1 MKMRWAKM
9 TAVSIKVR
17 VAGRE
22 PGLKRARK
30 IVNNRKW
37 FPKGK
42 IGGQPTRG
50 LCNLL
55 CQKNSRVE
63 DQIEAGTVPHPGQG
77 KNKINKPQY
86 HTSGGK

>member
-1 MKMRWAKM
+1 M

-30 IVNNRKW
+30 IVNNRRW

-42 IGGQPTRG
+42 KIGRAH
-50 LCNLL
+50 
-55 CQKNSRVE
+55 V
-63 DQIEAGTVPHPGQG
+63 
-77 KNKINKPQY
+77 
-86 HTSGGK
+86 

>member
-22 PGLKRARK
+22 PGLKKARK

-63 DQIEAGTVPHPGQG
+63 DQIEAGNSPSSWSR
-77 KNKINKPQY
+77 KNITNKPQY
-86 HTSGGK
+86 HTSGGD

>member
-1 MKMRWAKM
+1 M
-9 TAVSIKVR
+9 TAVSVKVR

-42 IGGQPTRG
+42 IDGKPTRRYVLYSLKRIRG
-50 LCNLL
+50 W
-55 CQKNSRVE
+55 KTR
-63 DQIEAGTVPHPGQG
+63 
-77 KNKINKPQY
+77 
-86 HTSGGK
+86 

>member
-42 IGGQPTRG
+42 IGGQPTPAA
-50 LCNLL
+50 LL
-55 CQKNSRVE
+55 CP
-63 DQIEAGTVPHPGQG
+63 APLPCPLVPGSIPPAQC
-77 KNKINKPQY
+77 
-86 HTSGGK
+86 SGS